1 MERSWMFYHLHKF
14 VIQFT
19 IHNSIDK
26 KDEIKYSCG
35 GKKVIEST
43 LWSKYTYIHIP
54 SHPGYTF
61 GAIDAVGI
69 HKSAYYSG
77 SEQIN

>member
-1 MERSWMFYHLHKF
+1 MFYHLHKF

-43 LWSKYTYIHIP
+43 L
-54 SHPGYTF
+54 
-61 GAIDAVGI
+61 
-69 HKSAYYSG
+69 
-77 SEQIN
+77 